1 MKEGDEGEGH
11 VEMRQGVRGL
21 SGTCQEKVV
30 KKKMNQ
36 LVELKKMYKNSQPS
50 KWIKCISPSS
60 FVFCSLAA
68 ALVEARNI

>member
-30 KKKMNQ
+30 KKKD
-36 LVELKKMYKNSQPS
+36 ES
-50 KWIKCISPSS
+50 
-60 FVFCSLAA
+60 
-68 ALVEARNI
+68 ARRAEKDV